1 MSVIRGLFVSV
12 TLSALIMALH
22 CKADQYPQQWN
33 LTYKWLDRFTV
44 NISWKK
50 PIGLADDSG
59 IKYCMKNIEDD
70 NDEVRVNDKL
80 EIIKTLLTEE
90 KRTDSW
96 TYHIWTIGDNSSQS
110 NESVPAMYT
119 IRTLKPRDEVVK
131 DFKCFAITD
140 KMNCSWIPANRS
152 QNLVLSYRIIGR
164 TQEEIQKLNKCDE
177 TYSNGERDGCYLH
190 IEPKPQNIFV
200 LVETDTAMMTF
211 IPKIDLLPPRL
222 SLKEEGVHLKLSWN
236 ASEFKKMCRES
247 EYQYE
252 VCYSECN
259 EWSPCQKTSPG
270 KSSMEIIYN
279 KNCQYEFKSRVMTT
293 EYCFSLSS
301 TFAEPVIYGTNKTP
315 DETLTVVAIFIP
327 IILSACIIL
336 SCYCFRRY
344 RAIICP
350 VIPDPSAIFKEMIM
364 NGNSDHKATQTK
376 LYTPVPEPI
385 EPCKIT
391 LVSENSPMQQNY

>member
-1 MSVIRGLFVSV
+1 MSVIQGLFVSV

-110 NESVPAMYT
+110 NESVPCHVYHPHAKT
-119 IRTLKPRDEVVK
+119 QSKSVSKLGALLQVRITATART
-131 DFKCFAITD
+131 
-140 KMNCSWIPANRS
+140 
-152 QNLVLSYRIIGR
+152 
-164 TQEEIQKLNKCDE
+164 
-177 TYSNGERDGCYLH
+177 
-190 IEPKPQNIFV
+190 
-200 LVETDTAMMTF
+200 
-211 IPKIDLLPPRL
+211 
-222 SLKEEGVHLKLSWN
+222 
-236 ASEFKKMCRES
+236 RE
-247 EYQYE
+247 
-252 VCYSECN
+252 
-259 EWSPCQKTSPG
+259 PCQKTSPG

>member
-1 MSVIRGLFVSV
+1 MSGVRGLFVSV
-12 TLSALIMALH
+12 TLSAVIMALH
-22 CKADQYPQQWN
+22 CEADQYPQQWN

-50 PIGLADDSG
+50 PIGLADNSG

-80 EIIKTLLTEE
+80 ETIKNLLTEE
-90 KRTDSW
+90 KHTDSW

-131 DFKCFAITD
+131 DFKCFATTD

-152 QNLVLSYRIIGR
+152 QNLVLSYRIKGR

-190 IEPKPQNIFV
+190 IEPKPKNSFV

-211 IPKIDLLPPRL
+211 
-222 SLKEEGVHLKLSWN
+222 N
-236 ASEFKKMCRES
+236 
-247 EYQYE
+247 
-252 VCYSECN
+252 
-259 EWSPCQKTSPG
+259 
-270 KSSMEIIYN
+270 
-279 KNCQYEFKSRVMTT
+279 
-293 EYCFSLSS
+293 
-301 TFAEPVIYGTNKTP
+301 PVIGTNKTP

-336 SCYCFRRY
+336 SCYCFRRH

-350 VIPDPSAIFKEMIM
+350 IIPDPSAIFKEMIM
-364 NGNSDHKATQTK
+364 NGNSDLKATQTK